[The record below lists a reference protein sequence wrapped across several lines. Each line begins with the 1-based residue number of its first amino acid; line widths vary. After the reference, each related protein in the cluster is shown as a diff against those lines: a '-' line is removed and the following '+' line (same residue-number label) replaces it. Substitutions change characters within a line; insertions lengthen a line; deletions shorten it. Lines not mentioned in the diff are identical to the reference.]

1 MLRPD
6 GFQNSNA
13 VREEPPRREFHQRV
27 VALVTYVRKS
37 RALRRRFLNADLFGE
52 PAWDI
57 LLDLYAAHLKQTRLA
72 LGSIC
77 AASGIPHT
85 TAVRWQKALEVN
97 GLIERRPDPLDQR
110 RLFVSLTSAGAAAM
124 DDLFA
129 AIETAMPKD
138 QEAR

>member
-13 VREEPPRREFHQRV
+13 VREEPPRRPFHQRV
-27 VALVTYVRKS
+27 VELVRYVRKS

-57 LLDLYAAHLKQTRLA
+57 LLDLYAAHLKQTRLT

-77 AASGIPHT
+77 AASGVPHT
-85 TAVRWQKALEVN
+85 TAVRWLKALEEKCLV
-97 GLIERRPDPLDQR
+97 ERRADPLDQR
-110 RLFVSLTSAGAAAM
+110 RLYVT
-124 DDLFA
+124 
-129 AIETAMPKD
+129 
-138 QEAR
+138 